1 MTWIIPISIFLDQI
15 SKIWSRDFLSLN
27 PIKIW
32 FIKLTYA
39 KNTGM
44 AFGIF
49 KNNAF
54 LLGILSTSAICIAFL
69 FREWYLK
76 QEKSKL
82 FDIGINMIIGGALGN
97 MYDRVRI
104 GYVIDMVYVPHFA
117 IFNVADSFVT
127 VGGILLALHFIR
139 CYKYA

>member
-27 PIKIW
+27 PINIW

-39 KNTGM
+39 QNTGM
-44 AFGIF
+44 AFGMF

-54 LLGILSTSAICIAFL
+54 LLGIFSTSAICIALL

-76 QEKSKL
+76 KEKSKL
-82 FDIGINMIIGGALGN
+82 FDLGINMVIGGALGN
-97 MYDRVRI
+97 MYDRIRI
-104 GYVIDMVYVPHFA
+104 GYVVDMVYVPHFA

-127 VGGILLALHFIR
+127 IGGIILAIYFLWRSKHD
-139 CYKYA
+139 